1 MDDKLYNKCLAGV
14 FGLISGDAVG
24 VPYEF
29 RSRNE
34 MLQNPCC
41 DMVGYG
47 TYNKPMGTWSDD
59 SSMVL
64 ATMDGVKDG
73 VLDLDAIM
81 MNFLD
86 WQVYGKYTQDG
97 FMFDIGITTSKA
109 LDNYRYKLD
118 TKTCGEK
125 GKMSNGNG
133 SLMRILPVVYYLYA
147 KYGKDAILKKEAVE
161 IVEELSALT
170 HAHEISKKACVIY
183 VAVGL
188 RLIED
193 PSNKAIETGLC
204 DVKEYV
210 SGSSAFDRLY
220 SKEFFDLPLG
230 VFSGSGYVVDTLEA
244 SLRIAHGAK
253 DYESGILEAVN
264 LGNDT
269 DTTAAV
275 LGGLLGLK
283 FGTEGLKKDWIAKIR
298 NNEFISKTC
307 FEFINNITK

>member
-1 MDDKLYNKCLAGV
+1 MDNKLYNKCLAGV
-14 FGLISGDAVG
+14 FGLITGDAVG

-34 MLQNPCC
+34 MLQNPCR

-64 ATMDGVKDG
+64 ATMDGVVG
-73 VLDLDAIM
+73 GEFDLDKIM

-97 FMFDIGITTSKA
+97 FMFDIGLTTTKA
-109 LDNYRYKLD
+109 LDNYRSTLD
-118 TKTCGEK
+118 VKSAGEK

-147 KYGKDAILKKEAVE
+147 KYGKDAMLKDEAIELVE
-161 IVEELSALT
+161 NLSALT

-188 RLIED
+188 RLLED
-193 PSNKAIETGLC
+193 PTNKAIEKGLL

-210 SGSSAFDRLY
+210 KGISVFDRLY

-230 VFSGSGYVVDTLEA
+230 VFSGEGYVVDTLEA
-244 SLRIAHGAK
+244 SIRIAHGAK
-253 DYESGILEAVN
+253 DYESGILQAVN

-275 LGGLLGLK
+275 TGGLLGLK

-307 FEFINNITK
+307 FEFIKNITE